1 MKPKLFIPGIVL
13 AVTVISGCAANDNA
27 MDERNENISELDPA
41 RELQAPA
48 DDELNN
54 RLGYVR
60 YTKDQLNNDAE
71 RNHAVT
77 MDRTQ
82 MANMITRIILRNDGF
97 NEVATLVTDEEVLI
111 AYDKNE
117 DIDEDIAA
125 DIAKKTA
132 VSVMPEFFDVY
143 VSDNDTLIRDIHSLH
158 NSTTTNKNYDN
169 TIDSIIDE
177 MKNSSQGKDSEEG

>member
-1 MKPKLFIPGIVL
+1 MKHTCFIPGLLLTFTII
-13 AVTVISGCAANDNA
+13 AGCAANDNA
-27 MDERNENISELDPA
+27 MDERNQHIDELDPA
-41 RELQAPA
+41 REIQAPA

-54 RLGYVR
+54 KLGYVR
-60 YTKDQLNNDAE
+60 YTKDQLDNDAE

-97 NEVATLVTDEEVLI
+97 NEVATLVTDQEVLI
-111 AYDKNE
+111 AYDK
-117 DIDEDIAA
+117 DEDLDEDNAA

-132 VSVMPEFFDVY
+132 VSIMPGYFDVY
-143 VSDNDTLIRDIHSLH
+143 VSDNDSLIRDIHSLH

-169 TIDSIIDE
+169 TIDTIINE
-177 MKNSSQGKDSEEG
+177 MKNSSQGKKTNE